1 MADTYSIRSE
11 IIATIE
17 FKIYSKKILHLTY
30 LPTTKIRQFLEQSY
44 KKQLTRHPL
53 ITKDRGIFVILHT
66 REDVRATG
74 TYLIFLPSSNDVI
87 YYIRPKI

>member
-17 FKIYSKKILHLTY
+17 FKIYSKKIIHLTY

-44 KKQLTRHPL
+44 KKQLTPHPL
-53 ITKDRGIFVILHT
+53 ITKDRGFFVIF
-66 REDVRATG
+66 G

-87 YYIRPKI
+87 YYLHPKI